1 MKPNFQRAAA
11 RRARP
16 SALAA
21 ALLALF
27 CLLFANGALAQN
39 SLSAAAVVN
48 DDIITG
54 LDLNQRT
61 RLAILSIGGQD
72 TPEMRQRL
80 TPQVLRVMI
89 DERLQVQEAERLSLE
104 VSEQEID
111 QAFDTIAQRNNLTAQ
126 QFEQALRANGVLP
139 GTMRGQ
145 IRAELAWRKV
155 IDRRMRSQIAVS
167 DEQVQA
173 EEERLRA
180 AEGEQQYRIGELFLA
195 VDEPS
200 QETQVLETA
209 QRLLQELQRGVQF
222 QSLARQFSESMTAP
236 VGGDMGF
243 ISLDQLDPE
252 VAKVVPGMERG
263 GVAGPIR
270 GISGYYIIG
279 LADKRQLQLGQTVYD
294 MRAIALPLEPGADE
308 STVNGRLEE
317 AAALRGA
324 LQGCNELTQRAAAEV
339 DDAEVRDIGK
349 LPPGDLPPDMARVT
363 QSLPEGQLSE
373 PFRRADSVMLAMI
386 CGKEAS
392 GLDRER
398 ITENLRL
405 EQLEL
410 ISRRYMR
417 DLRRSANVDI
427 RQ

>member
-1 MKPNFQRAAA
+1 M
-11 RRARP
+11 RP
-16 SALAA
+16 IFCPAGPRKLRHTILAA
-21 ALLALF
+21 VFLALF
-27 CLLFANGALAQN
+27 SLYSGGVAHAQN

-61 RLAILSIGGQD
+61 RLAILSIGAQD
-72 TPEMRQRL
+72 TPEIRQRL

-89 DERLQVQEAERLSLE
+89 DERLQLQEAERLSLE
-104 VSEQEID
+104 ITEQEID
-111 QAFDTIAQRNNLTAQ
+111 QAFDTIAQRNNLTSQ
-126 QFEQALRANGVLP
+126 QFTQALSANGVLP
-139 GTMRGQ
+139 ATMRAQ

-155 IDRRMRSQIAVS
+155 IDRRMRSQVAVS

-180 AEGEQQYRIGELFLA
+180 AEGEEQYRIGELFLA
-195 VDEPS
+195 VDDPS

-209 QRLLQELQRGVQF
+209 QRLLQELRRGVQF

-243 ISLDQLDPE
+243 ITIDQLDPE
-252 VAKVVPGMERG
+252 VAKVVPSMERG

-279 LADKRQLQLGQTVYD
+279 LADKRQLQLGQTLYE
-294 MRAIALPLEPGADE
+294 MRAVALPLEPGAGDDA
-308 STVNGRLEE
+308 VQARIEE
-317 AAALRGA
+317 AAGLRGE
-324 LQGCNELTQRAAAEV
+324 LQGCGELTQRVADEV
-339 DDAEVRDIGK
+339 SDAEVRDFGK
-349 LPPGDLPPDMARVT
+349 LPPGDLPPDMARAV
-363 QSLPEGQLSE
+363 QNLQEGQFSE

-386 CGKEAS
+386 CNKDAS
-392 GLDRER
+392 GLDRQR
-398 ITENLRL
+398 ITENLQR